1 MLVPSIQQHE
11 LALDIHM
18 SPPSW
23 TSLSPS
29 TPSHPSRLSHSTGL
43 SSRPHTANSHWL
55 SILHMVI
62 YIVYVSRLLCQFVPP
77 SPCPTVSTVCSR
89 ERSYWWTDFQ
99 VSKRKFVFE
108 KGIASFTL
116 RCKTQIF
123 KFYPICHALE
133 SRESGQN
140 KAIYMSYA
148 SQVVLVVKNLP
159 ANAGDMRHRFNPW
172 VREIPWRRA

>member
-1 MLVPSIQQHE
+1 MLYSIVLVSAIDQHE
-11 LALDIHM
+11 SAIDM
-18 SPPSW
+18 PPPSW

-43 SSRPHTANSHWL
+43 SSRPHTVNSHWL

-62 YIVYVSRLLCQFVPP
+62 YIVYVSRLLSQFVPP
-77 SPCPTVSTVCSR
+77 SSCPTVSTVCSR

-133 SRESGQN
+133 NRVRSKVTQYICHMLSR
-140 KAIYMSYA
+140 
-148 SQVVLVVKNLP
+148 
-159 ANAGDMRHRFNPW
+159 W
-172 VREIPWRRA
+172 C